1 MTLSININTQK
12 EEFSYAYIRAVASV
26 AGYAVEQK
34 LRAMDNA
41 GVDVT
46 IEVPGEIGEI
56 LFPKFDAQV
65 KCTSS
70 QSVLH
75 NDYIKFPLEVKNYN
89 KLRHE
94 KPLTPQLL
102 IVVLVPT
109 DINGWINI
117 SEDKTLMKKCGYW
130 ISLKGR
136 PKTNNNTT
144 ITIDIPRINLF
155 TPSALLSIMNKI
167 VRGDEL

>member
-1 MTLSININTQK
+1 MDRNTQK
-12 EEFSYAYIRAVASV
+12 EEFSYAYIQAVASV
-26 AGYAVEQK
+26 AGYTVELK
-34 LRAMDNA
+34 RRAMDNA

-46 IEVPGEIGEI
+46 IEVPGEIGET

-70 QSVLH
+70 QSIFH
-75 NDYIKFPLEVKNYN
+75 NKFIKFPLEVKNYI

-102 IVVLVPT
+102 IVILVPD
-109 DINGWINI
+109 DINGWLNI
-117 SEDKTLMKKCGYW
+117 SENETLMKKCGYW
-130 ISLKGR
+130 ISLKGQ
-136 PKTNNNTT
+136 PKTNNNST

-155 TPSALLSIMNKI
+155 TPSALSLIMDKI
-167 VRGDEL
+167 VRGEDL